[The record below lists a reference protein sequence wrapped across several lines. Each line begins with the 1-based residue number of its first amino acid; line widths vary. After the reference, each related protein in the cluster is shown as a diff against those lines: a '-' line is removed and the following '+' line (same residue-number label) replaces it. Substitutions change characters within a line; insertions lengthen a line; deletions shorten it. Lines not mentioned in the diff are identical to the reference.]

1 MKNGR
6 NTAGSSW
13 NSGFVPRYSHLLIP
27 DPAFQS
33 VLEAFG
39 ILSTTSQQMQ
49 KKKEKKETQ
58 SCMSV
63 TWSKASSTD
72 VVCHQLVYQCVI
84 RVKLCGYVTY
94 TQKAGT
100 QRGRDTGKHTLGH
113 LPSLCRNAGTE
124 RKMLLIREN
133 IPGVSVVEAND
144 ANARL
149 SSTRR
154 VQWRRRRRQQCKQ
167 CMWSDFMCSVQREAL
182 RSRFCFVFVFIFTRV
197 SAPHL
202 FDIQSQKVL

>member
-1 MKNGR
+1 
-6 NTAGSSW
+6 
-13 NSGFVPRYSHLLIP
+13 
-27 DPAFQS
+27 
-33 VLEAFG
+33 
-39 ILSTTSQQMQ
+39 MQ

-58 SCMSV
+58 SCLSV

-167 CMWSDFMCSVQREAL
+167 CMWSDFMCSVQRDAL
-182 RSRFCFVFVFIFTRV
+182 RSRFCFVSSSFSLVFLHRIFLIFNHKRSFSSVLLMHYDSYFTIIEIWPFLLTFLTLDNV
-197 SAPHL
+197 K
-202 FDIQSQKVL
+202 KVNHTFMTV